1 MNPGK
6 LNTRIVIK
14 QLSKASDGFGG
25 FQDGDTTYSTIW
37 ANYKQI
43 KGDRSSENGQ
53 RQTKTNVQL
62 ICRTATIDSINTGAS
77 TNWFFQV
84 ENETGDYRI
93 NDIFESDYKNYTTI
107 IAEKIGA

>member
-43 KGDRSSENGQ
+43 KGDRSSENGP
-53 RQTKTNVQL
+53 
-62 ICRTATIDSINTGAS
+62 S
-77 TNWFFQV
+77 
-84 ENETGDYRI
+84 
-93 NDIFESDYKNYTTI
+93 
-107 IAEKIGA
+107 